1 MISGIYPLG
10 LKKSKRG
17 VDFLHVLGR
26 LSGISCG
33 EPSANCYECNSS
45 KGGDDGDD
53 DEEFD
58 ESEPSFWIRG
68 SVCFHLVV
76 EAWMS
81 GRGDQAVFTISSIL
95 NGFLGRVKSVAP
107 ISPDGGLVLLITFNS
122 FFPDQNGDLDETG

>member
-1 MISGIYPLG
+1 MERSDEGPG
-10 LKKSKRG
+10 G
-17 VDFLHVLGR
+17 
-26 LSGISCG
+26 
-33 EPSANCYECNSS
+33 NCT
-45 KGGDDGDD
+45 GDVSPYWLRRPPPDED